1 MNPTAEKIQIVM
13 NTIQD
18 LDIKS
23 TFNNMNRLMAVLQ
36 TLAQIRDELNEQGNE
51 VLELYGGDGKKIA
64 EERPDGET
72 DAE

>member
-1 MNPTAEKIQIVM
+1 MNELAEKIQVVM

-23 TFNNMNRLMAVLQ
+23 TFDNMNHLMGVLQ
-36 TLAQIRDELNEQGNE
+36 TLASIRDELKDVP
-51 VLELYGGDGKKIA
+51 VLEVSEDGNA
-64 EERPDGET
+64 

>member
-1 MNPTAEKIQIVM
+1 MNDLVERIQVVM

-23 TFNNMNRLMAVLQ
+23 TFDNMNHLMGVLQ
-36 TLAQIRDELNEQGNE
+36 ELARIRDEVQKIKVAEASEAKDQKTAEVSKDGN
-51 VLELYGGDGKKIA
+51 A
-64 EERPDGET
+64 

>member
-1 MNPTAEKIQIVM
+1 MNELAEKIQVVM

-23 TFNNMNRLMAVLQ
+23 TFDNMNHLMGVLQ
-36 TLAQIRDELNEQGNE
+36 ALASIRDELKDVP
-51 VLELYGGDGKKIA
+51 VLEVSEDGNA
-64 EERPDGET
+64 

>member
-1 MNPTAEKIQIVM
+1 MNDLVERIQVVM

-23 TFNNMNRLMAVLQ
+23 TFDNMNHLMGVLQ
-36 TLAQIRDELNEQGNE
+36 ELSRLRDD
-51 VLELYGGDGKKIA
+51 VKKIKVA
-64 EERPDGET
+64 EVSEDGNA

>member
-1 MNPTAEKIQIVM
+1 MNDLVERIQVVM

-23 TFNNMNRLMAVLQ
+23 TFDNMNHLMGVLQ
-36 TLAQIRDELNEQGNE
+36 ELARIRDEVQKIKVAEASEAKDQKTAEVSEDGN
-51 VLELYGGDGKKIA
+51 A
-64 EERPDGET
+64 

>member
-1 MNPTAEKIQIVM
+1 MNDLAEKIQVVM

-23 TFNNMNRLMAVLQ
+23 TFDNMIPLMGVLQ
-36 TLAQIRDELNEQGNE
+36 TLASIRDVLKDVP
-51 VLELYGGDGKKIA
+51 VLEVSEDGNA
-64 EERPDGET
+64 

>member
-1 MNPTAEKIQIVM
+1 MNDLAEKIQIVM

-23 TFNNMNRLMAVLQ
+23 TFDNMNHLMGVLQ
-36 TLAQIRDELNEQGNE
+36 ALASIRDELKDVP
-51 VLELYGGDGKKIA
+51 VLEVSEDGNA
-64 EERPDGET
+64 